1 MPKTKA
7 LVAEADL
14 YAAHTGS
21 PKLFS
26 LQTGALGKGTPLT
39 PARDG
44 TGGLALL
51 AEGCFPKIKRKHL
64 CQAKPQLRTH
74 EFDHF
79 GYLNKSLQRNLLA
92 RLGCNSVGRNRL
104 ILCWMGLTTL
114 TATTVFTPFSPV
126 REASACPDG
135 LVKSATRRADLNV
148 SLLHIL

>member
-1 MPKTKA
+1 MQLTQA
-7 LVAEADL
+7 LQSGSVSKR
-14 YAAHTGS
+14 AH
-21 PKLFS
+21 
-26 LQTGALGKGTPLT
+26 QGTPLT

-51 AEGCFPKIKRKHL
+51 AQGCFPKIKRNHL

-114 TATTVFTPFSPV
+114 TVFTPFSPV

-148 SLLHIL
+148 SLLHILQLYFPLYLH